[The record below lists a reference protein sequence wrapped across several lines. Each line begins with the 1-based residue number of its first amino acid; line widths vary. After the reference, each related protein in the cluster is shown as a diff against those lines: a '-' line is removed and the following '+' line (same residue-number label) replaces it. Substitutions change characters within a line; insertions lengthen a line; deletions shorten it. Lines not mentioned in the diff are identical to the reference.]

1 MEIYVYDF
9 DGTIYRGDSSVDF
22 FLFTF
27 QRHPFSII
35 RILPSLMVAF
45 LQYFLK
51 KIKKEQLKEI
61 FFSFLKYIPNTMEH
75 VEKFWQQHL
84 RKIKKWY
91 LEKKDHSKDVII
103 SASPEFLLEIP
114 SREMK
119 IYKLIASKVDSHSGH
134 FLSPNCY
141 GKEKVVRL
149 KAECPEAEI
158 KEFYS
163 DTYSDRYLAEEA
175 ESAYLIK
182 EDKKINFWGKE

>member
-149 KAECPEAEI
+149 KAECPEMKIKECYSDSASDYPILKLAKFAYMVKGDEI
-158 KEFYS
+158 KNA
-163 DTYSDRYLAEEA
+163 L
-175 ESAYLIK
+175 
-182 EDKKINFWGKE
+182 